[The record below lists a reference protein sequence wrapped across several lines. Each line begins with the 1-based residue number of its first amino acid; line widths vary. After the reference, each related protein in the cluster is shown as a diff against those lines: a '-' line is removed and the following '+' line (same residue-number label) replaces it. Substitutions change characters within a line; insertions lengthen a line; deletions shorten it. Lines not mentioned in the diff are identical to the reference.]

1 MPLRA
6 VIASLVL
13 AVTGVAA
20 NAETIAYG
28 EAFDTLYAFELST
41 RNAVPV
47 GRAGTYG
54 GTALAN
60 VEGLTFSPD
69 GQQLY
74 AVSDTLLKVLM
85 TIDRNTGAASVIGP
99 LGGSAGLG
107 DTGQGNFNVLDL
119 GMSFTCDGKLWL
131 SSGATGSLWEIDPA
145 TASSTKVGNLGVTIT
160 GLTARGNELI
170 GTGSHDDPNLYLID
184 PKTAKATA
192 IGGYGAGVSAD
203 HHREPGI
210 RAFRPAVVSARQ
222 RAASAAAEHA
232 AAVELT
238 GDDQQSRQSHCSRRH
253 HDAERT
259 EVPDQCHPIAL
270 RGPQGHGNRVALLHH
285 GCRHVT
291 GPGSC
296 RSWVRRS
303 SRSCSPWLREPL
315 CVCAVEGFNFR

>member
-192 IGGYGAGVSAD
+192 IGGYGAGVSAITTASPGF
-203 HHREPGI
+203 EPSGQLWSVLDNVPPLPPLNTQPQWSSLATI
-210 RAFRPAVVSARQ
+210 SNHGNLTVVGDIMTPSGQKYPTNATQ
-222 RAASAAAEHA
+222 LPYVGLKGMAIASPCSITAAATSPA
-232 AAVELT
+232 PVLSVVGSAIL
-238 GDDQQSRQSHCSRRH
+238 
-253 HDAERT
+253 
-259 EVPDQCHPIAL
+259 
-270 RGPQGHGNRVALLHH
+270 ALLLALVA
-285 GCRHVT
+285 GTSLRL
-291 GPGSC
+291 
-296 RSWVRRS
+296 RR
-303 SRSCSPWLREPL
+303 RRI
-315 CVCAVEGFNFR
+315 